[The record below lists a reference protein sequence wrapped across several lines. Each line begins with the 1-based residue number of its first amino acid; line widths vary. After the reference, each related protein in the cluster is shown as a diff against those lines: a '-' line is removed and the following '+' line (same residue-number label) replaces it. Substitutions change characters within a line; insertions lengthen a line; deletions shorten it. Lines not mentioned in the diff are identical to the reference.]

1 MVSRREV
8 CFTECSNVCVC
19 KQPLRQENLLMLLW
33 PPWDFNQDKSSHIL
47 AHLWGRGRDYIGNI
61 PEEHPF
67 FCGFPHLWG
76 RGRDMLPTLTWTWI
90 CQEITMVHLN
100 VYKGMR
106 TLRRMLGGVWSC
118 FVDSSWIYLDW
129 PGYALLCVAP
139 NWPVGR
145 NGNHQ
150 SRKQTLLFFSLLGDC
165 GSPDGD
171 QDGVCAIGKGRCPGY
186 LRPGDNQH

>member
-47 AHLWGRGRDYIGNI
+47 A
-61 PEEHPF
+61 
-67 FCGFPHLWG
+67 HLWG

-150 SRKQTLLFFSLLGDC
+150 SRKQTLLFFSLTDYC

-186 LRPGDNQH
+186 LRPGDNQYRWWGQEHHLSLFRQDCHLLWMPF